1 MLFIASFFLMV
12 KLPNIAALVYFP
24 TLFLSVGIMMLS
36 CKKNTK
42 ENPPEFFQLVSV
54 AVSGISGGP
63 EFKNVPLSPDITLE
77 FSEPVNPQH
86 ALENI
91 TLRKN
96 GNIKINLSASRSGNK
111 IVFTPQNALEE
122 FSEYLLTI
130 TPALQSEKGAFI
142 RQAEVFT
149 IKTSFDTADKFP
161 RIPEEDLLTLVQQ
174 QTFKYFWDFAHPV
187 SGMARERNTSGEIV
201 TTGGTGFGIMAI
213 LVGIHRNF
221 ITREEGLDRILTIT
235 NFLSAKVEKIH
246 GAFPHWVNGS
256 TGATV
261 PFSEKDNGADLVET
275 SLLMQG
281 LITAREYFNSPDPKE
296 TELRNKINALW
307 ENVEWDFFRKDGEN
321 VLYWHYSNEY
331 LWDINLK
338 IQGWNECLITYVL
351 AASSPTYSIP
361 KEVYDEGWARAG
373 AMKNGNSYYNIPLP
387 LGPNYGGPMFFAHYS
402 FLGLDPF
409 KLQDDYASYGDQ
421 NQAHARIQWE
431 YAKDDPKHF
440 GYSEYIWGLT
450 ASDHPEGY
458 AAHSPAND
466 LGIVAPTAALSSFP
480 YTPEASMKA
489 LETYYYKLGN
499 RLWKEYGFV
508 DAFSPSTG
516 WVANSFLAIDQGP
529 IIIMIENYRTGFLWN
544 LFMNAPEIKQGL
556 SKLGFRPY

>member
-1 MLFIASFFLMV
+1 
-12 KLPNIAALVYFP
+12 
-24 TLFLSVGIMMLS
+24 
-36 CKKNTK
+36 
-42 ENPPEFFQLVSV
+42 
-54 AVSGISGGP
+54 
-63 EFKNVPLSPDITLE
+63 
-77 FSEPVNPQH
+77 
-86 ALENI
+86 
-91 TLRKN
+91 
-96 GNIKINLSASRSGNK
+96 
-111 IVFTPQNALEE
+111 
-122 FSEYLLTI
+122 
-130 TPALQSEKGAFI
+130 
-142 RQAEVFT
+142 
-149 IKTSFDTADKFP
+149 
-161 RIPEEDLLTLVQQ
+161 
-174 QTFKYFWDFAHPV
+174 
-187 SGMARERNTSGEIV
+187 
-201 TTGGTGFGIMAI
+201 
-213 LVGIHRNF
+213 
-221 ITREEGLDRILTIT
+221 REEGLDRILTIT

-331 LWDINLK
+331 QWDINLK

-361 KEVYDEGWARAG
+361 KAVYDEGWARAG
-373 AMKNGNSYYNIPLP
+373 AVKNGNSYYNIPLP